1 MPAWIEPKMKRPIR
15 SLFAA
20 VLAAG
25 LVVSPGLASEKGVPV
40 QPTDVANPAE
50 LPAIG
55 KWMIGPDG
63 NVAHWLGQ
71 IVDGKAL
78 REPINVIIVDS
89 LSTSPE
95 EAVGRIQAAAAA
107 AGYPVRFGHSAGY
120 RAVIGDK
127 LVSQIPTE
135 RDSAFSN
142 DLFELTNNHGRM
154 FGPYRFG
161 NGYVFTG
168 AFSRE
173 RVRLEP
179 ARHEFD
185 SFNEARDDFSRRLS
199 LKSEFEL
206 SGSLD
211 LGNAIIG
218 DPGIGTGDHDGMA
231 VLLKTSR

>member
-1 MPAWIEPKMKRPIR
+1 MIRPISR
-15 SLFAA
+15 LFAA
-20 VLAAG
+20 VLAVG
-25 LVVSPGLASEKGVPV
+25 LLVSPVTASREGAPV
-40 QPTDVANPAE
+40 QPTEVANPAG

-63 NVAHWLGQ
+63 TIAHWLGA

-78 REPINVIIVDS
+78 REPINVIVVDS
-89 LSTSPE
+89 VSASPE
-95 EAVGRIQAAAAA
+95 ESVRRIEAAATA

-127 LVSQIPTE
+127 LIGQIPTR

-161 NGYVFTG
+161 SSYVFTG

-173 RVRLEP
+173 RVRLRP
-179 ARHEFD
+179 ARHAFA
-185 SFNEARDDFSRRLS
+185 SFNQARDDFSRRLS
-199 LKSEFEL
+199 LRTEFKL
-206 SGSLD
+206 SGAVN

-218 DPGIGTGDHDGMA
+218 EPGIGTGDHDGMA
-231 VLLKTSR
+231 VLLKTASR